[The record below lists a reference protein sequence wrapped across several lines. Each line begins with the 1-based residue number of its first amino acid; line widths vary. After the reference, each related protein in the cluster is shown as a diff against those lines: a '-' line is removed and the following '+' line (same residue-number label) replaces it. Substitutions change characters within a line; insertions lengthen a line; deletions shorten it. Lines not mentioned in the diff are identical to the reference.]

1 MQSAARTSAQRMVLR
16 LVSSSLLLTL
26 AACDRAVDEPRTG
39 SYRATLQLPGGE
51 TPFGLEV
58 TEENKRFVL
67 YLVNAAERTRVDN
80 VTLTNGELTAVFP
93 GYENSLKARMYSDRL
108 EGNVTLIKD
117 QSKEQV
123 IPFAAKLQGK
133 NDSSYRFYK
142 EPLTDNADLAG
153 RWDLTLTGD
162 DGKSSAAVAIFE
174 QQHDRVTGTV
184 MTPTGDHR
192 FLEGQ
197 VHGDEAQLSTFA
209 GGLAYL
215 YKVKVNEHGELEGQM
230 WQGLASHSTVK
241 ARRDA
246 NATLEGKEPN
256 TQLKDATS
264 RFDFTFRDLDGNEVS
279 LHDEQFRNKVV
290 VVTLG
295 GSWCPNCHDEAVF
308 LVPFYEEYRSK
319 GVEIVALMFERHGE
333 FDRAAQAVRG
343 YRKDLGIKFAT
354 LIAGVSET
362 EEASK
367 ALPTLTGIYGYP
379 TTIIVDR
386 AGTVRDIHV
395 GFSGPATGR
404 HYEEHVTEFRALIDS
419 LLAEPGASN

>member
-1 MQSAARTSAQRMVLR
+1 LLLR
-16 LVSSSLLLTL
+16 LVLAGFLLTL

-39 SYRATLQLPGGE
+39 AYRATLQLPGGE
-51 TPFGLEV
+51 APFGLEV
-58 TEENKRFVL
+58 AEENKRFVL
-67 YLVNAAERTRVDN
+67 YLINASERTRVDN
-80 VTLTNGELTAVFP
+80 VTLADGELTARFP
-93 GYENSLKARMYSDRL
+93 GYENSLKARMYDDRL

-117 QSKEQV
+117 KSKEQV
-123 IPFAAKLQGK
+123 IPFKAQLQGK
-133 NDSSYRFYK
+133 KATTYRFYK

-153 RWDLTLTGD
+153 SWDMTLTGD
-162 DGKSSAAVAIFE
+162 DGKAGAAVAILE
-174 QQHDRVTGTV
+174 QQHDRITGTV

-215 YKVKVNEHGELEGQM
+215 YKVKVNQHGELEGEM

-241 ARRDA
+241 ARRDE

-256 TQLKDATS
+256 TQLKDETS

-279 LHDEQFRNKVV
+279 LHDEKFRNKVV

-295 GSWCPNCHDEAVF
+295 GSWCPNCHDEAQF
-308 LVPFYEEYRSK
+308 LAPFYEEYQSK

-333 FDRAAQAVRG
+333 FDRAALAVRG
-343 YRKDLGIKFAT
+343 YRKDLGIKFTT
-354 LIAGVSET
+354 LIAGVSDT
-362 EEASK
+362 DEASK

-379 TTIIVDR
+379 TTIVVDR

-395 GFSGPATGR
+395 GFSGPATGK
-404 HYEEHVTEFRALIDS
+404 HYDEYVAEFRGLIDS
-419 LLAEPGASN
+419 LLAAPATPTSG